1 MKKLTSYSKRVK
13 YTYVKTTLAT
23 LFVSLFFLKG
33 YAAFEKTGENYF
45 HVFLNGN
52 EIGTVGEADRAEQL
66 LQEARRNIASQSDD
80 MIFVDAD
87 LKLVGEEV
95 LWGTLDNED
104 NLLAAMERELE
115 SSIRETSHRSYTM
128 KVNEY
133 MVNLSSVEDVESL
146 LQAAVDKYDSED
158 NLLAAMERELES
170 SIRETSHRSYTMKV
184 NEYMVNLSSV
194 EDVESLL
201 QAAVD
206 KYDSEDKFSVELTHD
221 AQKEFNVLTTE
232 VVNKQEL
239 TAQEEQKE
247 ESIYAGGVQSVLDQ
261 AGSQADQQ
269 GEKDFEDYDLGLMT
283 MDFAEKVEIVE
294 TYLPESMLTPLDQ
307 AIEDV
312 IKDQETPG
320 EYEVVSGDTLSEISI
335 KVNIPMDQIIAMNS
349 ETLTDE
355 NSTIRVGDK
364 LIITVPQP
372 ELSVERMEQNYYEE
386 IYDADV
392 IYVDNDSWYTTQTK
406 ILQQPSAGFRRVVAD
421 VSYLN
426 DREVTRDILKEE
438 VVMEA
443 VPKIVERG
451 TKIPPT
457 YIKPI
462 SGGRLSSNF
471 GRRKS
476 PTKGASSYHKGV
488 DWSVPTG
495 TAVFASCGGTVAR
508 AGWGSGYGYCVYIN
522 HEDGRQTR
530 YGHLSK
536 VLVKV
541 GQTVKQGERIALS
554 GNTGVSTGPHL
565 HFEILINGSQVN
577 PLKYLN

>member
-1 MKKLTSYSKRVK
+1 MPEGGILFSDTIDREGIHEETDILLEKSKI
-13 YTYVKTTLAT
+13 YICENNAGHS
-23 LFVSLFFLKG
+23 FVSLFFLKG

-95 LWGTLDNED
+95 LWGTLDN
-104 NLLAAMERELE
+104 
-115 SSIRETSHRSYTM
+115 
-128 KVNEY
+128 
-133 MVNLSSVEDVESL
+133 
-146 LQAAVDKYDSED
+146 ED

>member
-13 YTYVKTTLAT
+13 YTYVKTTLVT
-23 LFVSLFFLKG
+23 IFVSLFFLKG
-33 YAAFEKTGENYF
+33 YTVFEKTGENYF
-45 HVFLNGN
+45 HVFLNGT

-66 LQEARRNIASQSDD
+66 LQEARRNIASQSED
-80 MIFVDAD
+80 MIFIDAD
-87 LKLVGEEV
+87 LKLVGEEA
-95 LWGTLDNED
+95 LWGTLTGED
-104 NLLAAMERELE
+104 TMLAAMERELE

-133 MVNLSSVEDVESL
+133 MVNLSSVDEVKSL
-146 LQAAVDKYDSED
+146 LQAAVDKYDSE
-158 NLLAAMERELES
+158 E
-170 SIRETSHRSYTMKV
+170 
-184 NEYMVNLSSV
+184 
-194 EDVESLL
+194 
-201 QAAVD
+201 
-206 KYDSEDKFSVELTHD
+206 KFSVELTHD

-232 VVNKQEL
+232 VVNRQEL

-247 ESIYAGGVQSVLDQ
+247 EAIYAGGVQTALDQ
-261 AGSQADQQ
+261 AGAQADQQ
-269 GEKDFEDYDLGLMT
+269 EEKDFEDYELGLMT

-320 EYEVVSGDTLSEISI
+320 EYEVVSSI
-335 KVNIPMDQIIAMNS
+335 KVNIPIDQIIAMNS

-364 LIITVPQP
+364 LIITVPEP

-462 SGGRLSSNF
+462 SGGRQSSGF

-495 TAVFASCGGTVAR
+495 TAVFASCGGTVAK

-536 VLVKV
+536 VLVKA

-554 GNTGVSTGPHL
+554 GNTGISTGPHL

>member
-13 YTYVKTTLAT
+13 YTYVKTTLVT
-23 LFVSLFFLKG
+23 IFVSLFFLKG
-33 YAAFEKTGENYF
+33 YTVFEKTGENYF
-45 HVFLNGN
+45 HVFLNGT
-52 EIGTVGEADRAEQL
+52 EIGAVGEADRAEQL
-66 LQEARRNIASQSDD
+66 LQEARRNIASQSED
-80 MIFVDAD
+80 MIFIDAD
-87 LKLVGEEV
+87 LKLVGEEA
-95 LWGTLDNED
+95 LWGTLTGED
-104 NLLAAMERELE
+104 TMLAAMERELE

-133 MVNLSSVEDVESL
+133 MVNLSSVDEVKSL
-146 LQAAVDKYDSED
+146 LQAAVDKYDSE
-158 NLLAAMERELES
+158 E
-170 SIRETSHRSYTMKV
+170 
-184 NEYMVNLSSV
+184 
-194 EDVESLL
+194 
-201 QAAVD
+201 
-206 KYDSEDKFSVELTHD
+206 KFSVELTHD

-232 VVNKQEL
+232 VVNRQEL

-247 ESIYAGGVQSVLDQ
+247 EAIYAGGVQTALDQ
-261 AGSQADQQ
+261 TGAQADQQ
-269 GEKDFEDYDLGLMT
+269 EEKDFEDYELGLMT

-335 KVNIPMDQIIAMNS
+335 KVNIPIDQIIAMNS

-364 LIITVPQP
+364 LIITVPEP

-462 SGGRLSSNF
+462 SGGRQSSGF

-495 TAVFASCGGTVAR
+495 TAVFASCGGTVAK

-536 VLVKV
+536 VLVKA

-554 GNTGVSTGPHL
+554 GNTGISTGPHL

>member
-52 EIGTVGEADRAEQL
+52 EIGTVSEADRAEQL

-80 MIFVDAD
+80 MIFMDAD

-95 LWGTLDNED
+95 LWGTLDN
-104 NLLAAMERELE
+104 
-115 SSIRETSHRSYTM
+115 
-128 KVNEY
+128 
-133 MVNLSSVEDVESL
+133 
-146 LQAAVDKYDSED
+146 ED

-577 PLKYLN
+577 PLKYLNYGVVFTNVRKCGISA